1 MSDKVVLGIHSHVD
15 PNTQGS
21 FNQFVDGHAWISV
34 TRNGQTTFH
43 GLWPD
48 DHPRVEDNGPR
59 SDIREG
65 MEARSTPS
73 ASRFYELTPEQVK
86 RLDQALGENVTWSY
100 GNTCASWATST
111 VNNVTGQSLD
121 AGELMFTDTPRELI
135 ESIRKAERLQPT
147 SPSQPQPAAE
157 RPETSIPSL
166 SDASNSL
173 HQQALAGVHALDA
186 SLGRASDESS
196 QRMAASLTQLARTQ
210 GLDRIDH
217 VVLGLPTG
225 QSPRPENIFV
235 VQGALDDP
243 GHLRAHINIEAA
255 LQQPVAESLRQIHQ
269 LGRQLAASPQQA
281 EPALEEIQRRQMV

>member
-34 TRNGQTTFH
+34 TRDGQTTFH

-73 ASRFYELTPEQVK
+73 ASRLYELTPEQVK

-121 AGELMFTDTPRELI
+121 ASELMFTDTPRELI

-147 SPSQPQPAAE
+147 SPAATGSRTAGNQHSIAE
-157 RPETSIPSL
+157 RCLE
-166 SDASNSL
+166 
-173 HQQALAGVHALDA
+173 LATPAGPR
-186 SLGRASDESS
+186 GRPRAGRFAGS
-196 QRMAASLTQLARTQ
+196 RT
-210 GLDRIDH
+210 R
-217 VVLGLPTG
+217 
-225 QSPRPENIFV
+225 
-235 VQGALDDP
+235 
-243 GHLRAHINIEAA
+243 
-255 LQQPVAESLRQIHQ
+255 
-269 LGRQLAASPQQA
+269 
-281 EPALEEIQRRQMV
+281 

>member
-1 MSDKVVLGIHSHVD
+1 
-15 PNTQGS
+15 
-21 FNQFVDGHAWISV
+21 
-34 TRNGQTTFH
+34 
-43 GLWPD
+43 
-48 DHPRVEDNGPR
+48 
-59 SDIREG
+59 

-86 RLDQALGENVTWSY
+86 RLDQALGENVTLSY

-166 SDASNSL
+166 SDASESL

-255 LQQPVAESLRQIHQ
+255 LQQPVAESLRQIHP
-269 LGRQLAASPQQA
+269 LDRQLATSPQQA

>member
-34 TRNGQTTFH
+34 TRDGQTTFH

-243 GHLRAHINIEAA
+243 GHLRARINIEAA

-269 LGRQLAASPQQA
+269 LDRQLAASPQQA

>member
-34 TRNGQTTFH
+34 TRDGQTTFH

-121 AGELMFTDTPRELI
+121 ASELMFTDTPRELI

-269 LGRQLAASPQQA
+269 LDRQLATSPPQV

>member
-111 VNNVTGQSLD
+111 VNNVTGQSW
-121 AGELMFTDTPRELI
+121 M
-135 ESIRKAERLQPT
+135 
-147 SPSQPQPAAE
+147 
-157 RPETSIPSL
+157 
-166 SDASNSL
+166 
-173 HQQALAGVHALDA
+173 QA
-186 SLGRASDESS
+186 
-196 QRMAASLTQLARTQ
+196 
-210 GLDRIDH
+210 
-217 VVLGLPTG
+217 
-225 QSPRPENIFV
+225 N
-235 VQGALDDP
+235 
-243 GHLRAHINIEAA
+243 
-255 LQQPVAESLRQIHQ
+255 
-269 LGRQLAASPQQA
+269 
-281 EPALEEIQRRQMV
+281 

>member
-34 TRNGQTTFH
+34 TRDGQTTFH

-243 GHLRAHINIEAA
+243 GHLRARINIEAT

-269 LGRQLAASPQQA
+269 LDRQLAASPQQA

>member
-34 TRNGQTTFH
+34 TRNGHTTFH

-48 DHPRVEDNGPR
+48 NHPLVEDNGPG

-65 MEARSTPS
+65 MEARATSS
-73 ASRFYELTPEQVK
+73 ASRYYELTPEQVK

-111 VNNVTGQSLD
+111 VNKVTGQSLD
-121 AGELMFTDTPRELI
+121 AGELLFTDTPRELI
-135 ESIRKAERLQPT
+135 ESIRKAERVRPT
-147 SPSQPQPAAE
+147 SPSQPQPATE

-166 SDASNSL
+166 SNASASL

-186 SLGRASDESS
+186 SLGRTSDESS
-196 QRMAASLTQLARTQ
+196 QRMAASLTQLARAQ
-210 GLDRIDH
+210 GLERIDH

-225 QSPRPENIFV
+225 QPPRPENIFV
-235 VQGALDDP
+235 IQGALDDP
-243 GHLRAHINIEAA
+243 GHLRAPINIETA
-255 LQQPVAESLRQIHQ
+255 LQPSVAESLRQIHQ
-269 LGRQLAASPQQA
+269 LDKQLAASPQQA
-281 EPALEEIQRRQMV
+281 EPALEETQRRQMV